1 MIPDPDQDGPA
12 AFAAIELRQR
22 LRSLVV
28 GQTEAFDLL
37 HGWFGARSSFAAS
50 ITRGAGR
57 LPMIATLLAD
67 VAWTNG
73 IKSGHDGRMPPTAPE
88 ADAVRRV
95 YREHTNSRRR
105 PTMEPEQRDAVV
117 AYLDALLAVVGE
129 CCKLDEHAPS
139 ATLCTEARRFVTDF
153 TKVREAT
160 VAA

>member
-1 MIPDPDQDGPA
+1 MTTDPDQDGPA
-12 AFAAIELRQR
+12 ACAAIALRRR

-37 HGWFGARSSFAAS
+37 HYRFGARSLFAAS

-57 LPMIATLLAD
+57 LPMIAALLAD

-73 IKSGHDGRMPPTAPE
+73 DKSGHDGRMPPAAPE

-95 YREHTNSRRR
+95 FRGHANPRCR
-105 PTMEPEQRDAVV
+105 PVMEPDQRDAVV

-129 CCKLDEHAPS
+129 CCTLDSHAPS
-139 ATLCTEARRFVTDF
+139 ATLGTEARRFVADF
-153 TKVREAT
+153 TKIREAT
-160 VAA
+160 LAA